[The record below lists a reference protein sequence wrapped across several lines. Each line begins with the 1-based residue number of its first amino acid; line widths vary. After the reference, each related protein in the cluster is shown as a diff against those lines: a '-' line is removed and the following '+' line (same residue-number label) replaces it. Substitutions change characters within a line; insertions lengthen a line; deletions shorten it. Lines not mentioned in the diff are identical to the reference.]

1 MLLACFPLATSLPFA
16 VPAHCTF
23 APQDTQICAGA
34 RVFYVAYNWVAE
46 HWPDNLEMPDN
57 HITAHPIRFY
67 LDGQDTEVELTAKL
81 RLYRKAVHLVI
92 CEYGGRYSKAVKL
105 RREAVQQRWSRAL

>member
-1 MLLACFPLATSLPFA
+1 MLLCAQ
-16 VPAHCTF
+16 
-23 APQDTQICAGA
+23 QDTQISTTA
-34 RVFYVAYNWVAE
+34 RVFYVAYKWVE
-46 HWPDNLEMPDN
+46 DYWPNNLDTADN

-92 CEYGGRYSKAVKL
+92 CE
-105 RREAVQQRWSRAL
+105 